1 MSTLRVDNIQ
11 GQTAGTDRYVV
22 QVVSSNLTSHFN
34 SNSQSFHDITGLSL
48 SITPASTNNK
58 VLIMVNMYASGADT
72 TFFRL
77 VRDSTAIA
85 VGTDGSDADHRGF
98 SMQRESATNL
108 GNTHGVTFLDTP
120 NTTSATT
127 YKVQARNDASAY
139 YFINRRESDT
149 TFGLFSSI
157 TAMEIAQ

>member
-1 MSTLRVDNIQ
+1 MSTLRVDNLR

-22 QVVSSNLTSHFN
+22 QVVSSNLTTQST
-34 SNSQSFHDITGLSL
+34 SASQTFHDVSGLSL

-58 VLIMVNMYASGADT
+58 VLVMVQMYISGADT

-77 VRDSTAIA
+77 LRDSTAIA
-85 VGTDGSDADHRGF
+85 VGTDGADADHRGF
-98 SMQRESATNL
+98 TMSRESATNL
-108 GNTHGVTFLDTP
+108 GNTHGVTFLDSP

-149 TFGLFSSI
+149 NFGLFSSI